1 MNENEM
7 NNQIEQG
14 AQTNTD
20 NGAQQYIDAIRDLQK
35 NSVSRD
41 KYNKLEAENKQ
52 LLDTLVN
59 GGTIEMV
66 NVEPEKTVEDLR
78 KTIANSDKNKLCAH
92 DFIKASL
99 ELREKIM
106 AESGDDIF
114 AKDNSYEARAK
125 ADRTAAV
132 YQECLDI
139 AKGDKDL
146 FQREFESRLIES
158 PMAEIKNTNNKR
170 RF

>member
-1 MNENEM
+1 MNETNET
-7 NNQIEQG
+7 NVIET
-14 AQTNTD
+14 APNTTET
-20 NGAQQYIDAIRDLQK
+20 NGAQHYIDAIRDLQK

-59 GGTIEMV
+59 GGTIEQV
-66 NVEPEKTVEDLR
+66 NVEPERTVVDLR
-78 KTIANSDKNKLCAH
+78 KTIADSDKTKLSAY
-92 DFIKASL
+92 DFIKTSL
-99 ELREKIM
+99 ELREKVM